1 MNGMMRTIRGK
12 ITLQTALFLILT
24 IVICEVVSV
33 NSLRTNMTSQAEDFV
48 KAEAGSNADVIN
60 EWLTEQGSIVHT
72 LRNAVAYMDNKDT
85 EFIMDYLEVNLKD
98 NPYALMY
105 YVCYGYDGGVFP
117 ADHSTLD
124 LDPTTRGWWIQA
136 IEEDGLIYTAPYK
149 DFASGQMIV
158 SIAEPLMI
166 DGEQAVFLA
175 DITID
180 TLTELVNNVGSN
192 DEIQGFLLDAD
203 GNVISHQNEA
213 YLPKEGGNT
222 VLSEVLG
229 VDVTKESEITDYD
242 GERKLI
248 NTAKVDTTGWIF
260 GVMEFKTVITK
271 RVVRNI
277 IFITIAGVV
286 LLCIVVALLYGT
298 VKKSFKP
305 IDELKAFIRGK
316 VIGEENCVAQK
327 DEVEEIRYLI
337 QELENQFIGII
348 RQTKGESCTIHA
360 KMKSASE
367 KVGSISGNI
376 MKISAAMQQTGA
388 NVDTQT
394 ESIKNIDD
402 TCTLAVEAI
411 DRFERA
417 VKGMTVRSTEV
428 VERADKLVPELIK
441 IKENA
446 IRVVNDS
453 RERLQSAIEG
463 TKVIQEISEVSAAI
477 QGIAAQTN
485 LLALN
490 ASIEAA
496 RAGEAGKGFAVVAEE
511 IKMLSDN
518 TAEEISKVNELTS
531 KVVESVNELSK
542 ESDGILVFID
552 GTILKDYD
560 KFEAMAQSYRQDADY
575 YVGISGEVGGS
586 ASDLG
591 AFTQNIKTTLTDIR
605 IAQDDLSKAMEHVNE
620 NLQDITYS
628 SENMSEETEDVL
640 SSIGTL
646 QRTMDNFRV

>member
-1 MNGMMRTIRGK
+1 MNGMRKTIRGK
-12 ITLQTALFLILT
+12 ITLQTAVFLILT

-48 KAEAGSNADVIN
+48 QAEAGSNADVVN
-60 EWLTEQGSIVHT
+60 EWLTEQGNIVHT
-72 LRNAVAYMDNKDT
+72 LRNAVAYMNNKDT
-85 EFIMDYLEVNLKD
+85 EFIMDYLEANLKD

-105 YVCYGYDGGVFP
+105 YVCFGYDGGVFP

-166 DGEQAVFLA
+166 DGEQAVLLA

-180 TLTELVNNVGSN
+180 TLTELVNNVGNN

-203 GNVISHQNEA
+203 GNVISHKNEA
-213 YLPKEGGNT
+213 YLPKEEGNT
-222 VLSEVLG
+222 VLSDALG
-229 VDVTKESEITDYD
+229 VDVTKVSELTDYD
-242 GERKLI
+242 GNRKLI
-248 NTAKVDTTGWIF
+248 NTAEVAVTGWIF

-277 IFITIAGVV
+277 VFITIVGVV
-286 LLCIVVALLYGT
+286 LLCVVLALLYGT
-298 VKKSFKP
+298 VKGSFKP
-305 IDELKAFIRGK
+305 IDELKAFIREK
-316 VIGEENCVAQK
+316 VIGEENCMAQK
-327 DEVEEIRYLI
+327 NEVEEIRYLI
-337 QELENQFIGII
+337 SELEGQFIGII
-348 RQTKGESCTIHA
+348 RQTKGESYTIHE

-376 MKISAAMQQTGA
+376 MKISAAMEETGA
-388 NVDTQT
+388 NVDNQT
-394 ESIKNIDD
+394 ESIKNIDE
-402 TCTLAVEAI
+402 TCSRAVEAI
-411 DRFERA
+411 DRFEHA
-417 VKGMTVRSTEV
+417 VNDMTVRSTEV
-428 VERADKLVPELIK
+428 VARADKLVPELIK

-446 IRVVNDS
+446 IRVVNES
-453 RERLQSAIEG
+453 RRRLQSAIEG
-463 TKVIQEISEVSAAI
+463 TQVIQEITEVSAAI

-518 TAEEISKVNELTS
+518 TAEEIGKVNTLTS
-531 KVVESVNELSK
+531 KVLESVSELSK
-542 ESDGILVFID
+542 ESDSILVFID

-586 ASDLG
+586 AKDLG
-591 AFTQNIKTTLTDIR
+591 DFTQNIKSTLTGIR
-605 IAQDDLSKAMEHVNE
+605 VAQDDLSKAMEHVNE
-620 NLQDITYS
+620 NLQDITCS